1 MSGGHGQVLGH
12 PQPDRAR
19 LHLRRGRVAALGAA
33 GLIVA
38 VGVLVLGAAALTGGP
53 RALAQASVA
62 PQIDSGPSFSVEEGT
77 AAVATLVATDDDT
90 DAVGLEWSIAG
101 GADQSH
107 FTLTEAGELSFTAAK
122 DFENP
127 DDSEPDGV
135 YEVSVSVTDGTDSDT
150 AALTVTVTNVIELTT
165 MTGGVPV
172 LLSSLSRRLLSN
184 SGRGARDRVGGCG
197 RIGGMQGTEKPDRE
211 LLDALG
217 LCGALVRE
225 GSVYRFLA
233 EHRLRLF
240 GDGLFADL
248 FGGRGR
254 PSVPGSVIAVVM
266 VLQALEGCSDREAV
280 ERLRCDVRWKAAA
293 GLGIDDEGFDAS
305 VLTLWR
311 QRLRA
316 SERPERI
323 FDAVREVAAEC
334 GALSKRTRRALD
346 STVLYDAVATQDTVT
361 MIGAQIRRVRRL
373 APQAAAV
380 ALGHDYDGRA
390 KPVCD
395 WGDPDERA
403 WLIDDLVTDAQRV
416 LDALDGSELSDEQA
430 QAAALLAVVAGQ
442 DVEADPKVP
451 GRWRIARRVAKG
463 RVISTVDPEA
473 RHARKSRSQRRDGYK
488 AHICAEPDTG
498 LITAA
503 ELTTAD
509 TSDARVGP
517 RLLQQDPTAP
527 HNTADTVDTTADTTD
542 TTADTTTDTTA
553 DTTADNT
560 ADTVDTTADTD
571 TADTADA
578 EGFVGLVL
586 ADSAYASGEALD
598 AFAAAGYD
606 TAIKPINPKPL
617 IAGGFTRD
625 DFTIDTDAQTVTCPA
640 GHTKAVK
647 SGAARFGASCSSCP
661 LRPRCTTSAA
671 GRSVTVDAYHHRRQ
685 ANKTRWAR
693 PATQAL
699 YRRHRPMAERSIAW
713 LTRNKA
719 RRVPYR
725 GVAANHLWLTTRAA
739 AVNLVRLTNL
749 GVTHNNGAFT
759 L

>member
-1 MSGGHGQVLGH
+1 
-12 PQPDRAR
+12 
-19 LHLRRGRVAALGAA
+19 
-33 GLIVA
+33 
-38 VGVLVLGAAALTGGP
+38 
-53 RALAQASVA
+53 
-62 PQIDSGPSFSVEEGT
+62 
-77 AAVATLVATDDDT
+77 
-90 DAVGLEWSIAG
+90 
-101 GADQSH
+101 
-107 FTLTEAGELSFTAAK
+107 
-122 DFENP
+122 
-127 DDSEPDGV
+127 
-135 YEVSVSVTDGTDSDT
+135 
-150 AALTVTVTNVIELTT
+150 
-165 MTGGVPV
+165 
-172 LLSSLSRRLLSN
+172 
-184 SGRGARDRVGGCG
+184 
-197 RIGGMQGTEKPDRE
+197 MQGTEKPDRE
-211 LLDALG
+211 LLDALA
-217 LCGALVRE
+217 LCGVLVRE
-225 GSVYRFLA
+225 GSVHRFLA

-248 FGGRGR
+248 FGRRGR

-346 STVLYDAVATQDTVT
+346 STVLYDAVTTQDTAT
-361 MIGAQIRRVRRL
+361 MIGAQIRRVRKL

-403 WLIDDLVTDAQRV
+403 WLIDDLVSDARAV
-416 LDALDGSELSDEQA
+416 LDALEGSQLSDEQA
-430 QAAALLAVVAGQ
+430 QAAELLAVVAGQ
-442 DVEADPKVP
+442 DVEADPEVP

-527 HNTADTVDTTADTTD
+527 HNTDTADTDNTD
-542 TTADTTTDTTA
+542 TD
-553 DTTADNT
+553 
-560 ADTVDTTADTD
+560 TADTD
-571 TADTADA
+571 TADTDTADTADADTADADA

-606 TAIKPINPKPL
+606 IAIKPINPKPL

-640 GHTKAVK
+640 GHTRAVK

-661 LRPRCTTSAA
+661 PRPRCTTSAA
-671 GRSVTVDAYHHRRQ
+671 GRSVTVDA
-685 ANKTRWAR
+685 
-693 PATQAL
+693 
-699 YRRHRPMAERSIAW
+699 
-713 LTRNKA
+713 
-719 RRVPYR
+719 
-725 GVAANHLWLTTRAA
+725 HL
-739 AVNLVRLTNL
+739 
-749 GVTHNNGAFT
+749 
-759 L
+759 

>member
-1 MSGGHGQVLGH
+1 
-12 PQPDRAR
+12 
-19 LHLRRGRVAALGAA
+19 
-33 GLIVA
+33 
-38 VGVLVLGAAALTGGP
+38 
-53 RALAQASVA
+53 
-62 PQIDSGPSFSVEEGT
+62 
-77 AAVATLVATDDDT
+77 
-90 DAVGLEWSIAG
+90 
-101 GADQSH
+101 
-107 FTLTEAGELSFTAAK
+107 
-122 DFENP
+122 
-127 DDSEPDGV
+127 
-135 YEVSVSVTDGTDSDT
+135 
-150 AALTVTVTNVIELTT
+150 
-165 MTGGVPV
+165 
-172 LLSSLSRRLLSN
+172 
-184 SGRGARDRVGGCG
+184 
-197 RIGGMQGTEKPDRE
+197 MQGTEKPDRE

-373 APQAAAV
+373 APRAAALML
-380 ALGHDYDGRA
+380 AHDYDGRA

-395 WGDPDERA
+395 WGDPDERG

-527 HNTADTVDTTADTTD
+527 HNTADTVDTTADT
-542 TTADTTTDTTA
+542 ADTTDTTA

-560 ADTVDTTADTD
+560 ADTVDTTADT
-571 TADTADA
+571 DTADA

-606 TAIKPINPKPL
+606 TAIKPINPKPR

-671 GRSVTVDAYHHRRQ
+671 GRSVTVDAHHRRRQ
-685 ANKTRWAR
+685 ANKARWAR

>member
-1 MSGGHGQVLGH
+1 
-12 PQPDRAR
+12 
-19 LHLRRGRVAALGAA
+19 
-33 GLIVA
+33 
-38 VGVLVLGAAALTGGP
+38 
-53 RALAQASVA
+53 
-62 PQIDSGPSFSVEEGT
+62 
-77 AAVATLVATDDDT
+77 
-90 DAVGLEWSIAG
+90 
-101 GADQSH
+101 
-107 FTLTEAGELSFTAAK
+107 
-122 DFENP
+122 
-127 DDSEPDGV
+127 
-135 YEVSVSVTDGTDSDT
+135 
-150 AALTVTVTNVIELTT
+150 
-165 MTGGVPV
+165 
-172 LLSSLSRRLLSN
+172 
-184 SGRGARDRVGGCG
+184 
-197 RIGGMQGTEKPDRE
+197 MQGTEKPDRE

-316 SERPERI
+316 SSCPERI

-361 MIGAQIRRVRRL
+361 MIGAQIRRVRKL
-373 APQAAAV
+373 APRAAGL
-380 ALGHDYDGRA
+380 ALARDYDSRA

-403 WLIDDLVTDAQRV
+403 WLIDELVSDAQRV
-416 LDALDGSELSDEQA
+416 LDALAGSELSDEQA

-527 HNTADTVDTTADTTD
+527 HNTADT
-542 TTADTTTDTTA
+542 
-553 DTTADNT
+553 
-560 ADTVDTTADTD
+560 TTADTD
-571 TADTADA
+571 TADTTTADTDTADTADADSGTADTADADA

-606 TAIKPINPKPL
+606 TAIKPIDPKPR
-617 IAGGFTRD
+617 IPGGFTRD

-640 GHTKAVK
+640 GHTKAVT
-647 SGAARFGASCSSCP
+647 SAAARFGALCRGCP
-661 LRPRCTTSAA
+661 LRARCTTSAA

-685 ANKTRWAR
+685 ANKTRWAQ
-693 PATQAL
+693 PATQGA
-699 YRRHRPMAERSIAW
+699 YQQHRAMAERSIAW

>member
-1 MSGGHGQVLGH
+1 
-12 PQPDRAR
+12 
-19 LHLRRGRVAALGAA
+19 
-33 GLIVA
+33 
-38 VGVLVLGAAALTGGP
+38 
-53 RALAQASVA
+53 
-62 PQIDSGPSFSVEEGT
+62 
-77 AAVATLVATDDDT
+77 
-90 DAVGLEWSIAG
+90 
-101 GADQSH
+101 
-107 FTLTEAGELSFTAAK
+107 
-122 DFENP
+122 
-127 DDSEPDGV
+127 
-135 YEVSVSVTDGTDSDT
+135 
-150 AALTVTVTNVIELTT
+150 
-165 MTGGVPV
+165 
-172 LLSSLSRRLLSN
+172 
-184 SGRGARDRVGGCG
+184 
-197 RIGGMQGTEKPDRE
+197 MQGTEKPDRE

-217 LCGALVRE
+217 LCGALVGE

-240 GDGLFADL
+240 PDELFADL
-248 FGGRGR
+248 FGPRGR

-266 VLQALEGCSDREAV
+266 VLQALEGCSDREAI

-293 GLGIDDEGFDAS
+293 GLSIDDGGFDAS

-316 SERPERI
+316 SSRPERI

-361 MIGAQIRRVRRL
+361 MISAQIRRVRRL
-373 APQAAAV
+373 APEAAGV
-380 ALGHDYDGRA
+380 ALGHDYDSRA

-403 WLIDDLVTDAQRV
+403 WLIDEMVTDARAV
-416 LDALDGSELSDEQA
+416 LDALEGSELSGEQA
-430 QAAALLAVVAGQ
+430 KAAALLAVVAGQ

-451 GRWRIARRVAKG
+451 GRWRIARRVAPG

-527 HNTADTVDTTADTTD
+527 HNTDSAD
-542 TTADTTTDTTA
+542 
-553 DTTADNT
+553 
-560 ADTVDTTADTD
+560 TADTD
-571 TADTADA
+571 SDSADTADTDSDSA
-578 EGFVGLVL
+578 DTADTDSDSADTDSADTADTDSDSADTADTDSDSADSDSADTADTDSDSADSADTDSDSADTDSADTDSDSDAVLEAGGFVGLVL

-598 AFAAAGYD
+598 AFEAAGYA
-606 TAIKPINPKPL
+606 TAIKPIDPRPRIK
-617 IAGGFTRD
+617 GGFTRD
-625 DFTIDTDAQTVTCPA
+625 DFAIDTDAQTVTCPA
-640 GHTKAVK
+640 GHTKAVT
-647 SGAARFGASCSSCP
+647 SGAARFGALCGGCP
-661 LRPRCTTSAA
+661 LRARCTTSRS
-671 GRSVTVDAYHHRRQ
+671 GRSVTVDAHHARRQ
-685 ANKTRWAR
+685 ANKTRWAQ
-693 PATQAL
+693 PATQAA
-699 YRRHRPMAERSIAW
+699 YRQHRPMAERSIAW

-739 AVNLVRLTNL
+739 AVNLARLTNL

>member
-1 MSGGHGQVLGH
+1 
-12 PQPDRAR
+12 
-19 LHLRRGRVAALGAA
+19 
-33 GLIVA
+33 
-38 VGVLVLGAAALTGGP
+38 
-53 RALAQASVA
+53 
-62 PQIDSGPSFSVEEGT
+62 
-77 AAVATLVATDDDT
+77 
-90 DAVGLEWSIAG
+90 
-101 GADQSH
+101 
-107 FTLTEAGELSFTAAK
+107 
-122 DFENP
+122 
-127 DDSEPDGV
+127 
-135 YEVSVSVTDGTDSDT
+135 
-150 AALTVTVTNVIELTT
+150 
-165 MTGGVPV
+165 
-172 LLSSLSRRLLSN
+172 
-184 SGRGARDRVGGCG
+184 
-197 RIGGMQGTEKPDRE
+197 MQGTEKPDRE

-225 GSVYRFLA
+225 GSVHRFLA

-248 FGGRGR
+248 FGPRGR

-316 SERPERI
+316 SSCPERI

-361 MIGAQIRRVRRL
+361 MIGAQIRRVRKL
-373 APQAAAV
+373 APRAAALV
-380 ALGHDYDGRA
+380 LAHDYDSRA

-403 WLIDDLVTDAQRV
+403 WLIDELVTDAQRV
-416 LDALDGSELSDEQA
+416 LDALAGSELSDEQA

-527 HNTADTVDTTADTTD
+527 HNTDSAD
-542 TTADTTTDTTA
+542 
-553 DTTADNT
+553 
-560 ADTVDTTADTD
+560 TADTD
-571 TADTADA
+571 TADTADTDTADTAAVGGVGA

-606 TAIKPINPKPL
+606 TAIKPIDPKPR
-617 IAGGFTRD
+617 IPGGFTRD

-640 GHTKAVK
+640 GHTKAVT
-647 SGAARFGASCSSCP
+647 SAAARFGALCRGCP
-661 LRPRCTTSAA
+661 LRARCTTSAA
-671 GRSVTVDAYHHRRQ
+671 GRSVTVDQHHHRRQ
-685 ANKTRWAR
+685 ANKTRWAQ
-693 PATQAL
+693 PATQAA
-699 YRRHRPMAERSIAW
+699 YQQHRPMAERSIAW

>member
-1 MSGGHGQVLGH
+1 
-12 PQPDRAR
+12 
-19 LHLRRGRVAALGAA
+19 
-33 GLIVA
+33 
-38 VGVLVLGAAALTGGP
+38 
-53 RALAQASVA
+53 
-62 PQIDSGPSFSVEEGT
+62 
-77 AAVATLVATDDDT
+77 
-90 DAVGLEWSIAG
+90 
-101 GADQSH
+101 
-107 FTLTEAGELSFTAAK
+107 
-122 DFENP
+122 
-127 DDSEPDGV
+127 
-135 YEVSVSVTDGTDSDT
+135 
-150 AALTVTVTNVIELTT
+150 
-165 MTGGVPV
+165 
-172 LLSSLSRRLLSN
+172 
-184 SGRGARDRVGGCG
+184 
-197 RIGGMQGTEKPDRE
+197 MQGTEKPDRE

-316 SERPERI
+316 SSCPERI

-361 MIGAQIRRVRRL
+361 MIGAQIRRVRKL
-373 APQAAAV
+373 APQAAGL
-380 ALGHDYDGRA
+380 ALAHDYDSRA

-403 WLIDDLVTDAQRV
+403 WLIDELVTDAQRV
-416 LDALDGSELSDEQA
+416 LDALAGSELSDEQA

-527 HNTADTVDTTADTTD
+527 HNTTDTHNTTADTNTADTNTADTNTADTTDTDTADTNTADTNTADTNTADTNTADTTD
-542 TTADTTTDTTA
+542 TTDTHNTTA
-553 DTTADNT
+553 DTNT
-560 ADTVDTTADTD
+560 NNTTADTD
-571 TADTADA
+571 TADTDTADTADADSGTADTADADA

-606 TAIKPINPKPL
+606 TAIKPIDPKPR
-617 IAGGFTRD
+617 IPGGFTRD

-640 GHTKAVK
+640 GHTKAVT
-647 SGAARFGASCSSCP
+647 SAAARFGALCRGCP
-661 LRPRCTTSAA
+661 LRARCTTSAA

-685 ANKTRWAR
+685 ANKTRWAQ
-693 PATQAL
+693 PATQGA
-699 YRRHRPMAERSIAW
+699 YQQHRPMAERSIAW

-749 GVTHNNGAFT
+749 GVTHDNGAFT

>member
-1 MSGGHGQVLGH
+1 
-12 PQPDRAR
+12 
-19 LHLRRGRVAALGAA
+19 
-33 GLIVA
+33 
-38 VGVLVLGAAALTGGP
+38 
-53 RALAQASVA
+53 
-62 PQIDSGPSFSVEEGT
+62 
-77 AAVATLVATDDDT
+77 
-90 DAVGLEWSIAG
+90 
-101 GADQSH
+101 
-107 FTLTEAGELSFTAAK
+107 
-122 DFENP
+122 
-127 DDSEPDGV
+127 
-135 YEVSVSVTDGTDSDT
+135 
-150 AALTVTVTNVIELTT
+150 
-165 MTGGVPV
+165 
-172 LLSSLSRRLLSN
+172 
-184 SGRGARDRVGGCG
+184 
-197 RIGGMQGTEKPDRE
+197 MQGTEKPDRE

-217 LCGALVRE
+217 LCGALVGE

-240 GDGLFADL
+240 PDELFADL
-248 FGGRGR
+248 FGPRGR

-266 VLQALEGCSDREAV
+266 VLQALEGCSDREAI

-293 GLGIDDEGFDAS
+293 GLSIDDGGFDAS

-316 SERPERI
+316 SSRPERI

-361 MIGAQIRRVRRL
+361 MISAQIRRVRRL
-373 APQAAAV
+373 APEAAGV
-380 ALGHDYDGRA
+380 ALGHDYDSRA

-403 WLIDDLVTDAQRV
+403 WLIDEMVTDARAV
-416 LDALDGSELSDEQA
+416 LDALEGSELSGEQA
-430 QAAALLAVVAGQ
+430 KAAALLAVVAGQ

-451 GRWRIARRVAKG
+451 GRWRIARRVAPG

-527 HNTADTVDTTADTTD
+527 HNTDSAD
-542 TTADTTTDTTA
+542 
-553 DTTADNT
+553 
-560 ADTVDTTADTD
+560 TADTD
-571 TADTADA
+571 SDSADTADTDSDSDSA
-578 EGFVGLVL
+578 DTADTDSDTADTDSDSDSADTADTDSDSADTDSADTADTDSDSADSDSADTADTDSDSADSADADSDSADSDSADTDSADTDSDSDAVLEAGGFVGLVL

-598 AFAAAGYD
+598 AFEAAGYA
-606 TAIKPINPKPL
+606 TAIKPIDPRPRIK
-617 IAGGFTRD
+617 GGFTRD
-625 DFTIDTDAQTVTCPA
+625 DFAIDTDAQTVTCPA
-640 GHTKAVK
+640 GHTKAVT
-647 SGAARFGASCSSCP
+647 SGAARFGALCGGCP
-661 LRPRCTTSAA
+661 LRARCTTSRS
-671 GRSVTVDAYHHRRQ
+671 GRSVTVDAHHARRQ
-685 ANKTRWAR
+685 ANKTRWAQ
-693 PATQAL
+693 PATQAA
-699 YRRHRPMAERSIAW
+699 YRQHRPMAERSIAW

-739 AVNLVRLTNL
+739 AVNLARLTNL

>member
-1 MSGGHGQVLGH
+1 
-12 PQPDRAR
+12 
-19 LHLRRGRVAALGAA
+19 
-33 GLIVA
+33 
-38 VGVLVLGAAALTGGP
+38 
-53 RALAQASVA
+53 
-62 PQIDSGPSFSVEEGT
+62 
-77 AAVATLVATDDDT
+77 
-90 DAVGLEWSIAG
+90 
-101 GADQSH
+101 
-107 FTLTEAGELSFTAAK
+107 
-122 DFENP
+122 
-127 DDSEPDGV
+127 
-135 YEVSVSVTDGTDSDT
+135 
-150 AALTVTVTNVIELTT
+150 
-165 MTGGVPV
+165 
-172 LLSSLSRRLLSN
+172 
-184 SGRGARDRVGGCG
+184 
-197 RIGGMQGTEKPDRE
+197 MQGTEKPDRE

-373 APQAAAV
+373 APRAAAV
-380 ALGHDYDGRA
+380 ALGRDYDGRA

-416 LDALDGSELSDEQA
+416 LDALAGSELSDEQA

-527 HNTADTVDTTADTTD
+527 HNTADTVDTTADT
-542 TTADTTTDTTA
+542 ADT
-553 DTTADNT
+553 
-560 ADTVDTTADTD
+560 
-571 TADTADA
+571 DTADA

-671 GRSVTVDAYHHRRQ
+671 GRSVTVDAHHRRRQ
-685 ANKTRWAR
+685 ANKARWAR

>member
-1 MSGGHGQVLGH
+1 
-12 PQPDRAR
+12 
-19 LHLRRGRVAALGAA
+19 
-33 GLIVA
+33 
-38 VGVLVLGAAALTGGP
+38 
-53 RALAQASVA
+53 
-62 PQIDSGPSFSVEEGT
+62 
-77 AAVATLVATDDDT
+77 
-90 DAVGLEWSIAG
+90 
-101 GADQSH
+101 
-107 FTLTEAGELSFTAAK
+107 
-122 DFENP
+122 
-127 DDSEPDGV
+127 
-135 YEVSVSVTDGTDSDT
+135 
-150 AALTVTVTNVIELTT
+150 
-165 MTGGVPV
+165 
-172 LLSSLSRRLLSN
+172 
-184 SGRGARDRVGGCG
+184 
-197 RIGGMQGTEKPDRE
+197 MQGTEKPDRE

-266 VLQALEGCSDREAV
+266 VLQALEGCSDREAI

-316 SERPERI
+316 SSRPERI

-373 APQAAAV
+373 APQAAAL
-380 ALGHDYDGRA
+380 ALAHDYDGRA

-395 WGDPDERA
+395 WGDPDERG
-403 WLIDDLVTDAQRV
+403 WLIDELVSDARAV
-416 LDALDGSELSDEQA
+416 LDALAGSELSDEQA

-509 TSDARVGP
+509 TSDAQVGP

-527 HNTADTVDTTADTTD
+527 HNTADTADTADTDTD
-542 TTADTTTDTTA
+542 TADT
-553 DTTADNT
+553 
-560 ADTVDTTADTD
+560 DTD
-571 TADTADA
+571 TADTAAVGDIGA

-606 TAIKPINPKPL
+606 TAIKPIDPKPR
-617 IAGGFTRD
+617 ITGGFTRD

-640 GHTKAVK
+640 GHTKAVT
-647 SGAARFGASCSSCP
+647 SGSARFGALCRGCP
-661 LRPRCTTSAA
+661 LRARWTTSAA
-671 GRSVTVDAYHHRRQ
+671 GRSVTVDQHHHRRH

-699 YRRHRPMAERSIAW
+699 YRQHRPMAERSIAW
-713 LTRNKA
+713 LARNKA

>member
-1 MSGGHGQVLGH
+1 
-12 PQPDRAR
+12 
-19 LHLRRGRVAALGAA
+19 
-33 GLIVA
+33 
-38 VGVLVLGAAALTGGP
+38 
-53 RALAQASVA
+53 
-62 PQIDSGPSFSVEEGT
+62 
-77 AAVATLVATDDDT
+77 
-90 DAVGLEWSIAG
+90 
-101 GADQSH
+101 
-107 FTLTEAGELSFTAAK
+107 
-122 DFENP
+122 
-127 DDSEPDGV
+127 
-135 YEVSVSVTDGTDSDT
+135 
-150 AALTVTVTNVIELTT
+150 
-165 MTGGVPV
+165 
-172 LLSSLSRRLLSN
+172 
-184 SGRGARDRVGGCG
+184 
-197 RIGGMQGTEKPDRE
+197 MQGTEKPDRG

-225 GSVYRFLA
+225 GSVHRFLA

-248 FGGRGR
+248 FGPRGR

-373 APQAAAV
+373 APQAAALML
-380 ALGHDYDGRA
+380 AHDYDSRA

-403 WLIDDLVTDAQRV
+403 WLIDELVSDARAV

-430 QAAALLAVVAGQ
+430 QAAELLAVVAGQ

-509 TSDARVGP
+509 TSDAQVGP

-527 HNTADTVDTTADTTD
+527 HNT
-542 TTADTTTDTTA
+542 
-553 DTTADNT
+553 
-560 ADTVDTTADTD
+560 DTD
-571 TADTADA
+571 TADTADTDTDTDTADTADTDTDTDTADTADTDTDTADTADTADTDTDTDTADTDTDTAAVGGAGA

-606 TAIKPINPKPL
+606 TAIKPINPKPR
-617 IAGGFTRD
+617 IPGGFTRD

-640 GHTKAVK
+640 GHTKAVT
-647 SGAARFGASCSSCP
+647 SAAARFGALCNGCP
-661 LRPRCTTSAA
+661 LRARCTTSAA
-671 GRSVTVDAYHHRRQ
+671 GRSVTVDQHHHRRQ
-685 ANKTRWAR
+685 ANKTRWAQ
-693 PATQAL
+693 PATQAA
-699 YRRHRPMAERSIAW
+699 YQQHRPMAERSIAW

>member
-1 MSGGHGQVLGH
+1 
-12 PQPDRAR
+12 
-19 LHLRRGRVAALGAA
+19 
-33 GLIVA
+33 
-38 VGVLVLGAAALTGGP
+38 
-53 RALAQASVA
+53 
-62 PQIDSGPSFSVEEGT
+62 
-77 AAVATLVATDDDT
+77 
-90 DAVGLEWSIAG
+90 
-101 GADQSH
+101 
-107 FTLTEAGELSFTAAK
+107 
-122 DFENP
+122 
-127 DDSEPDGV
+127 
-135 YEVSVSVTDGTDSDT
+135 
-150 AALTVTVTNVIELTT
+150 
-165 MTGGVPV
+165 
-172 LLSSLSRRLLSN
+172 
-184 SGRGARDRVGGCG
+184 
-197 RIGGMQGTEKPDRE
+197 MQGTEKPDRE

-240 GDGLFADL
+240 GDGLFSDL
-248 FGGRGR
+248 FGPRGR

-316 SERPERI
+316 SEHPERI

-334 GALSKRTRRALD
+334 GALSKRTMRALD

-361 MIGAQIRRVRRL
+361 MIGAQIRRVRKL
-373 APQAAAV
+373 APRAAALV
-380 ALGHDYDGRA
+380 LAHDYDSRA

-403 WLIDDLVTDAQRV
+403 WLVDELVTDARAV
-416 LDALDGSELSDEQA
+416 LDALEGSELSDEQA

-527 HNTADTVDTTADTTD
+527 HNTTD
-542 TTADTTTDTTA
+542 T
-553 DTTADNT
+553 
-560 ADTVDTTADTD
+560 DTD
-571 TADTADA
+571 TADTADTTDTDTGSDTADTADTDTGSDTADVGDVGA

-598 AFAAAGYD
+598 AFAAAGYG
-606 TAIKPINPKPL
+606 TAIKPIDRKPR

-640 GHTKAVK
+640 GHTKAIK
-647 SGAARFGASCSSCP
+647 SGAARFGALCGGCP
-661 LRPRCTTSAA
+661 LRARCTTSAA
-671 GRSVTVDAYHHRRQ
+671 GRSVTVDEHHQRRQ
-685 ANKTRWAR
+685 ANKTRWAQS
-693 PATQAL
+693 ATQAA
-699 YRRHRPMAERSIAW
+699 YRQHRPMAERSIAW

-719 RRVPYR
+719 RRVMVL
-725 GVAANHLWLTTRAA
+725 GSC
-739 AVNLVRLTNL
+739 LVS
-749 GVTHNNGAFT
+749 GG
-759 L
+759 